1 MKNYKINT
9 ALFLAFAFFAFSFA
23 ASAQTA
29 SLVKRTTYKTETIEF
44 GVGGTVSITGA
55 PRGSISIEGWDKNE
69 LEISAEIEIQA
80 PSENDLALLA
90 AVSGFTFDPGFNS
103 LRIQSVGTHD
113 KEYMKKAAK
122 KFPKQLLGMPFK
134 IDYKLKVPRYCDL
147 NIDGGSGDFNLSNVD
162 GEISVK
168 FLDSNA
174 RLNLIGG
181 SLIAVFGTGT
191 IDLAIASRSWRGRFA
206 DVQLVSG
213 TMNLWLPLSFNAEI
227 DAGVLRE
234 GRVEN
239 AFSELKPKTRNVA
252 FTDKTIAAK
261 AGNGGVP
268 LKFTVGAGALRIGEY
283 QARP

>member
-1 MKNYKINT
+1 
-9 ALFLAFAFFAFSFA
+9 
-23 ASAQTA
+23 
-29 SLVKRTTYKTETIEF
+29 
-44 GVGGTVSITGA
+44 
-55 PRGSISIEGWDKNE
+55 
-69 LEISAEIEIQA
+69 
-80 PSENDLALLA
+80 
-90 AVSGFTFDPGFNS
+90 
-103 LRIQSVGTHD
+103 
-113 KEYMKKAAK
+113 MKKAAK